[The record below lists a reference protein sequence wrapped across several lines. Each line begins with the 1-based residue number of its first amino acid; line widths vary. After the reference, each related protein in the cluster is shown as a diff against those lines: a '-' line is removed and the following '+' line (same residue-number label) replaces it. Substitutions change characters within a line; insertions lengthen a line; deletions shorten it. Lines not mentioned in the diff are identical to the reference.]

1 MDWSKAKTILIIA
14 FIITNVFIVFLL
26 LSDRPI
32 EEPTI
37 TDKFISN
44 VKELLKDKNIYIE
57 ASIPREIAYLNSMI
71 VEFEKADSQS
81 LNRLYF
87 DNNGVIHSDGSL
99 KEITYGME
107 SILIIN
113 NRLIIYENN
122 DEKARYN
129 LLNIDD
135 AIEIAEDF
143 LMKGNFSTS
152 DMKLTYSKQENNVF
166 YLEYSKVYEDTYIE
180 RAYTNFQ
187 IDERG
192 VKRFERLWL
201 NAKEIGDTKIYIS
214 TAPKSLLNLLGM
226 QEVYNNT
233 ITDISLCYYF
243 DPEKHE
249 YIEEPGEAKQGK
261 AVPAWRIQFEDG
273 YKVYIDEY

>member
-71 VEFEKADSQS
+71 VEFEKADNQS